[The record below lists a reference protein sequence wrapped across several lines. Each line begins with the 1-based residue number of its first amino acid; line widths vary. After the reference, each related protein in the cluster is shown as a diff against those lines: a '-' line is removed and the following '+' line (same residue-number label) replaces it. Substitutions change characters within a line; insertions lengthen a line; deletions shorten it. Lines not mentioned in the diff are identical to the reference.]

1 MRRLIDSYGP
11 LTLGFVV
18 EAELM
23 MMSGHGIVTREMT
36 HSTVE
41 FASKETMILRVKKCK
56 VKKRRDDRPQL
67 GLECFKQ
74 NHQH

>member
-11 LTLGFVV
+11 LTSRFVV

-41 FASKETMILRVKKCK
+41 FASKETIILRVAK
-56 VKKRRDDRPQL
+56 VQ
-67 GLECFKQ
+67 G
-74 NHQH
+74 